1 MSSCRLQMYKIYQYL
16 PNNERKN
23 RRRNLQMPKRQLT
36 NSFHLFSENI
46 KILSY
51 LCIRQIKGK
60 MKQQLL
66 ITLTFA
72 ISALTAWG
80 KVADNEVVPQT
91 KGAHCTFTEGVR
103 YSELVINARMND
115 FKANTTPAGFGV
127 FDTTGYLTA
136 APTGTKNILDY
147 VPGLVAKAIMEA
159 VDYYRGSDIVDVRP
173 WFYAVQHYGNRLDI
187 SSNGKE
193 GKSFDDLNA
202 VKLYFKLRE
211 LAAARAFPDG
221 DLHTNATTQETAENR
236 FKAALEGIS
245 KANSSYVIKASTLEG
260 AAGGWWHKANYVN
273 QMWCDGQYMGPAL
286 LAQLLNEYG
295 DYTPISDD
303 DWSLVTRQFTIAWNY
318 LWDDSVHLLYHAFTA
333 DPANTYGWAGI
344 SAQKGAEVYHSQE
357 FWGRAEAWYFLGLV
371 DVLEQFQKAGHTT
384 TDDYVTLHG
393 MLQQLGAGI
402 AAKQDV
408 TSGCWY
414 QLLNYDGNFIATDY
428 NSSYRYTAGPVANY
442 LESSCTAIFT
452 AAYLKGMRLGLF
464 DTDYTDMAC
473 QAYQGFVEQF
483 MVSDGDGGVHLI
495 GCCKSAGLGGS
506 SYRDGSAAY
515 YLMGRDTEPTVDDPS
530 SSSFYTEGKVLG
542 GFILAATEY
551 ERRFIDG
558 GETDIDAINN
568 VKESRNDACY
578 DIQGRCVTASDR
590 SIHIVKGGKY
600 VNKH

>member
-1 MSSCRLQMYKIYQYL
+1 MRHK
-16 PNNERKN
+16 
-23 RRRNLQMPKRQLT
+23 
-36 NSFHLFSENI
+36 
-46 KILSY
+46 
-51 LCIRQIKGK
+51 
-60 MKQQLL
+60 LL
-66 ITLTFA
+66 ITLAFT
-72 ISALTAWG
+72 ISAIIAWG
-80 KVADNEVVPQT
+80 KAADGDAVPQT
-91 KGAHCTFTEGVR
+91 KGTHCTFTDGVR
-103 YSELVINARMND
+103 YSELVINSRLND

-127 FDTTGYLTA
+127 FDATGHLSSD
-136 APTGTKNILDY
+136 PSGTKNNLDY

-159 VDYYRGSDIVDVRP
+159 VDYYRDADIMDVRP
-173 WFYAVQHYGNRLDI
+173 WFYAIQHYGNRLDI

-211 LAAARAFPDG
+211 LAASKVFPDG
-221 DLHTNATTQETAENR
+221 ELHTNAETAETSEAR
-236 FKAALEGIS
+236 FKAALEGIG
-245 KANSSYVIKASTLEG
+245 KANSTYVIKASTLEG
-260 AAGGWWHKANYVN
+260 AAGGWWHKSGYVN

-286 LAQLLNEYG
+286 LSQLLNEYS

-303 DWSLVTRQFTIAWNY
+303 DWALVTRQFTIAWNY
-318 LWDDSVHLLYHAFTA
+318 LWDEEVHLLYHAFTA

-344 SAQKGAEVYHSQE
+344 SAIEGAEVYHSQE

-371 DVLEQFQKAGHTT
+371 DVLEQMQIAGRTD
-384 TDDYVTLHG
+384 TDDYATLHG

-402 AAKQDV
+402 AAKQDA

-414 QLLNYDGNFIATDY
+414 QLLNHDGSFVATDY
-428 NSSYRYTAGPVANY
+428 DSSYRYTEGPVSNY

-464 DTDYTDMAC
+464 DTDYTDMAKR
-473 QAYQGFVEQF
+473 AYRGFVEQF
-483 MVSDGDGGVHLI
+483 MVGDGNGGVHLI

-515 YLMGRDTEPTVDDPS
+515 YLMGRDTQPTVDDPS

-558 GETDIDAINN
+558 GETHIDAMRDAT
-568 VKESRNDACY
+568 KSGSACY
-578 DIQGRCVTASDR
+578 DIQGRRTTAPNHG
-590 SIHIVKGGKY
+590 IHIMDGRKY
-600 VNKH
+600 VNKDQDR